1 MQLLFGSVNVTPEAF
16 EKHALKE
23 GTGRWKSNIWVHC
36 EDEDRVPLWK
46 TPLTKY
52 YTHQANVAN
61 WKDSAMR
68 KRNFHRDEFLHCT
81 SCRKERRFRL
91 KSRPD
96 IKNYHEA
103 LNNKSWTCSLWP
115 YHK

>member
-1 MQLLFGSVNVTPEAF
+1 MNVTPEAF